1 MNVNRRSWMTT
12 DDYLAE
18 KEGMQRATSPLAVTA
33 RPQQYRRT
41 GSKYSNPAIL
51 VTTPRAS
58 ETVIK
63 NGVGRQSNS
72 IIQPGSE
79 VSMSLTPQNLPES
92 FEFAKSEDTTEQP
105 LTQQQMNAQLTTAYT
120 SQQMN
125 EALQSLVDFNN
136 RKFKYNAKESPLYTI
151 LEQQA
156 AEEARLASGRAYARS
171 VANTGGYGSS
181 YATLAA
187 EEASRQVME
196 GMDDQQYALYQAA
209 KDEFEAERQSRLDWY
224 NQTKQM
230 HEDAMML
237 EEYEKLR
244 AEEEATGMDANT
256 LAATEYLQAAY
267 GSTAYS
273 ENAMRND
280 LLGKGYSE
288 EEANAALEA
297 QRKLAGSVVT
307 DYTASSVSDA
317 ISNANTL
324 QQVYANKY
332 LTTEEYDAAIK
343 KNAAVIMDNANA
355 AMANPSDADYAA
367 LGITTEEWNG
377 MDEGDRKLEVMD
389 RIGQL
394 VKAGVVPHSD
404 YYKMLYNDLQG
415 EFNSEEYQKSKTQLR
430 DAMDSALVIQDLY
443 DNGYLLQDEYTS
455 LMYNEIY
462 DKIKNEVAIETI
474 DYYDKEWK
482 TMKGEPLSASA
493 FFKKIESG
501 KYLTP
506 GITTTSAGAVK
517 NFSEEEKTLLLD
529 MIRAKR
535 KNKKGVTVS
544 DVKKREGI
552 N

>member
-18 KEGMQRATSPLAVTA
+18 KEGMQRANSLLKSTASVPQFGTYQRSQFA
-33 RPQQYRRT
+33 RPAPAGSLQRNQAT
-41 GSKYSNPAIL
+41 VQAKNPTQPFTAPAPQTVLNVGQSLPIPGSKA
-51 VTTPRAS
+51 
-58 ETVIK
+58 
-63 NGVGRQSNS
+63 
-72 IIQPGSE
+72 
-79 VSMSLTPQNLPES
+79 
-92 FEFAKSEDTTEQP
+92 EDTAPDEQP
-105 LTQQQMNAQLTTAYT
+105 LTQQQVNAQLTTAYT
-120 SQQMN
+120 YQQLN

-196 GMDDQQYALYQAA
+196 GMNDQQYALYQAA
-209 KDEFEAERQSRLDWY
+209 RDEFEAERQSRLDWY
-224 NQTKQM
+224 NMTKQM
-230 HEDAMML
+230 HEDAMIL
-237 EEYEKLR
+237 EEHEKLK

-256 LAATEYLQAAY
+256 QAATEYLQATY
-267 GSTAYS
+267 GTAYS
-273 ENAMRND
+273 EGAMRND
-280 LLGKGYSE
+280 LLAKGYTE

-297 QRKLAGSVVT
+297 QRKVAGAVVT

-317 ISNANTL
+317 ISNANNL
-324 QQVYANKY
+324 QQAYANKY
-332 LTTEEYDAAIK
+332 LTTEEYDAAVK
-343 KNAAVIMDNANA
+343 KNAAVIMNNANA

-367 LGITTEEWNG
+367 LGITAEEWNG
-377 MDEGDRKLEVMD
+377 MGEGDRKLEVMD

-394 VKAGVVPHSD
+394 VKEGVVPHSD

-415 EFNSEEYQKSKTQLR
+415 EFNSEEYKKSKTQLR
-430 DAMDSALVIQDLY
+430 DAMDSAIIIQDLY

-455 LMYNEIY
+455 LMYREIY
-462 DKIKNEVAIETI
+462 DKIKNDVAIETI
-474 DYYDKEWK
+474 DNYDKEWK

-501 KYLTP
+501 KYLAP

-517 NFSEEEKTLLLD
+517 NFSEEEKELLLD
-529 MIRAKR
+529 MIRKKR
-535 KNKKGVTVS
+535 DIGNDSTFNKPEKKGAT
-544 DVKKREGI
+544 
-552 N
+552 

>member
-18 KEGMQRATSPLAVTA
+18 KEGMQRANSLLNSTA
-33 RPQQYRRT
+33 SVPQFGTYQRSQFSRPAPA
-41 GSKYSNPAIL
+41 GSLQRNQATVQAKNPTQPFTAPAPQMVL
-51 VTTPRAS
+51 
-58 ETVIK
+58 
-63 NGVGRQSNS
+63 NVGQSLPA
-72 IIQPGSE
+72 PGSR
-79 VSMSLTPQNLPES
+79 
-92 FEFAKSEDTTEQP
+92 AGDTAPDTQP
-105 LTQQQMNAQLTTAYT
+105 LTQQQVNAQLTTAYT

-196 GMDDQQYALYQAA
+196 GMNDQQYALYQAA

-224 NQTKQM
+224 NVMKQVN
-230 HEDAMML
+230 EDAMMI

-244 AEEEATGMDANT
+244 TDEATTEMDANT
-256 LAATEYLQAAY
+256 QAATEYLQATY
-267 GSTAYS
+267 GTAYS
-273 ENAMRND
+273 EGAMRND
-280 LLGKGYSE
+280 LLAKGYTE

-297 QRKLAGSVVT
+297 QRKVAGAVVT
-307 DYTASSVSDA
+307 DYAASSVSDA

-324 QQVYANKY
+324 QQAYANKY
-332 LTTEEYDAAIK
+332 LTTEEYDAAVK

-355 AMANPSDADYAA
+355 AMVNPNDADYAA
-367 LGITTEEWNG
+367 LGITAEEWNG
-377 MDEGDRKLEVMD
+377 MNEGDRKLEVMD

-394 VKAGVVPHSD
+394 VKEGVVPHSD

-415 EFNSEEYQKSKTQLR
+415 EFNSEEYKKSKTQLR
-430 DAMDSALVIQDLY
+430 DAMDSAIIIQDLY

-455 LMYNEIY
+455 LMYREIY

-474 DYYDKEWK
+474 DNYDKEWK

-501 KYLTP
+501 KYLAP

-517 NFSEEEKTLLLD
+517 NFSEEEKELLLD

-535 KNKKGVTVS
+535 KAGDKSTINKPEKKGAT
-544 DVKKREGI
+544 
-552 N
+552 

>member
-18 KEGMQRATSPLAVTA
+18 KEGMQRANSLLKSTASVPQFGTYQRSQFA
-33 RPQQYRRT
+33 RPAPA
-41 GSKYSNPAIL
+41 GSLQRNQATVQAKNPTQPFTAPAPQMVL
-51 VTTPRAS
+51 
-58 ETVIK
+58 
-63 NGVGRQSNS
+63 NVGQSLP
-72 IIQPGSE
+72 IPGSRAGAP
-79 VSMSLTPQNLPES
+79 SP
-92 FEFAKSEDTTEQP
+92 DEQP
-105 LTQQQMNAQLTTAYT
+105 LTQQQVNAQLTTAYT

-196 GMDDQQYALYQAA
+196 GMNDQQYALYQAA

-244 AEEEATGMDANT
+244 TDEAATETDANT
-256 LAATEYLQAAY
+256 QAATEYLQAAY
-267 GSTAYS
+267 GTAYS
-273 ENAMRND
+273 EGAMRND
-280 LLGKGYSE
+280 LLAKGYTE

-297 QRKLAGSVVT
+297 QRKVAGAVVT
-307 DYTASSVSDA
+307 DYAASSVSDA

-324 QQVYANKY
+324 QQAYANKY
-332 LTTEEYDAAIK
+332 LTTEEYDAAVK

-355 AMANPSDADYAA
+355 AMADPSDADYAA
-367 LGITTEEWNG
+367 LGITTEEWEG
-377 MDEGDRKLEVMD
+377 MDEGERKQEVMD

-394 VKAGVVPHSD
+394 VKEGVVPHSD

-430 DAMDSALVIQDLY
+430 DAMDSAVVIQDLY

-455 LMYNEIY
+455 LLYKEIY

-493 FFKKIESG
+493 FFRKIESG
-501 KYLTP
+501 NYQAP
-506 GITTTSAGAVK
+506 GITTTSAGAVN
-517 NFSEEEKTLLLD
+517 NFSEEEKELLLD
-529 MIRAKR
+529 MIRKKR
-535 KNKKGVTVS
+535 DIGNDSTFNKPKKKGAT
-544 DVKKREGI
+544 
-552 N
+552 